1 MDWMEIVSALT
12 LIAFIIVIY
21 PATREMMKNSPRGT
35 SSDWMGFVV
44 PVVIIVL
51 FIVFLDSIVTR
62 CD

>member
-12 LIAFIIVIY
+12 LIAFIIMIF

-44 PVVIIVL
+44 PVAVIVL
-51 FIVFLDSIVTR
+51 FVIFLVALV
-62 CD
+62 

>member
-12 LIAFIIVIY
+12 LVAFIIMIF

-44 PVVIIVL
+44 PVAVIVL
-51 FIVFLDSIVTR
+51 FVTFLVALV
-62 CD
+62 